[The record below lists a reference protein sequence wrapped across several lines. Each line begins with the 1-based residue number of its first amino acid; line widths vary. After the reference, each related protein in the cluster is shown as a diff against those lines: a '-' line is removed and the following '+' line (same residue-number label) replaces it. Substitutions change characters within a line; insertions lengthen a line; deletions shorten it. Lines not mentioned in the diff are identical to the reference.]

1 MQFCKNQLNNYMIGI
16 SQIIQ
21 GAIAPVSNIITK
33 LITRKE
39 DRALAE
45 AEIQKIQVDLEK
57 KIIDYQTNT
66 LNAQKEILVAEIKG
80 SAMQRNWRPALMWV
94 IILIIANN
102 YLLAPVLNNIIALFG
117 PADLLPV
124 LELPD
129 KLFNLMTIGLGGY
142 VVGRTAEKVIP
153 QYAEMTSKAP
163 KAVLEEKVQKE
174 EIKKSLQ
181 QKRKEFRP
189 FPGPKF

>member
-1 MQFCKNQLNNYMIGI
+1 MIGI

-21 GAIAPVSNIITK
+21 GAIAPVSNVITK

-39 DRALAE
+39 DRSLAE
-45 AEIQKIQVDLEK
+45 AEIKKIQVDLEK
-57 KIIDYQTNT
+57 AIIDYQTNT
-66 LNAQKEILVAEIKG
+66 LNAQKEIIVAEIKG
-80 SAMQRNWRPALMWV
+80 SGMQRNWRPALMWV

-102 YLLAPVLNNIIALFG
+102 YLLSPVLNNIIALFG
-117 PADLLPV
+117 PVDLLPV

-153 QYAEMTSKAP
+153 QYAEITTKGAR
-163 KAVLEEKVQKE
+163 AVLEDNIQKE
-174 EIKKSLQ
+174 EIKKSLN
-181 QKRKEFRP
+181 QKRKEFKP